1 MAAPPF
7 IAARVTPE
15 MKSLLRVLAE
25 REQKTESAVV
35 RQLLEVV
42 LRASTAGE
50 VRLLDEKPRA
60 NRDIRLCV
68 RLDPNDRML
77 LQERAAAR
85 CVPPATYVA
94 ALVRS
99 HLRDIMPLLKEDRH
113 ALDRVVAEL
122 TAVGRNLNRVAQALN
137 RGQSV
142 TPRRDDVQAM
152 LRVCGA
158 LRDHVKALLA
168 ANEKS
173 WNQGHA
179 ATAR

>member
-15 MKSLLRVLAE
+15 TKSLLRLLAE

-42 LRASTAGE
+42 LRTSAAGE
-50 VRLLDEKPRA
+50 VRLLDEQARPS
-60 NRDIRLCV
+60 RDTRLYV
-68 RLDPNDRML
+68 RLDPNDRL
-77 LQERAAAR
+77 LLKERAAAR
-85 CVPPATYVA
+85 SVPPATYVA

-99 HLRDIMPLLKEDRH
+99 HLRGITPLLKEDRL

-122 TAVGRNLNRVAQALN
+122 TAVGRNLNQVARALN

-179 ATAR
+179 ATDN

>member
-1 MAAPPF
+1 MAARPF

-15 MKSLLRVLAE
+15 MKSLLRVLAD

-42 LRASTAGE
+42 LRASTGGE
-50 VRLLDEKPRA
+50 IRPLDEKSRP
-60 NRDIRLCV
+60 NRDIRLYV
-68 RLDPNDRML
+68 RLDPNDRL
-77 LQERAAAR
+77 LLKERAASR
-85 CVPPATYVA
+85 SVPPATYVA
-94 ALVRS
+94 ALVRC
-99 HLRDIMPLLKEDRH
+99 HLRGITPLLKEDRL

-122 TAVGRNLNRVAQALN
+122 TAVGRNLNQVARALN
-137 RGQSV
+137 HGQSGA
-142 TPRRDDVQAM
+142 PRRDDVQAM

-173 WNQGHA
+173 WNRGHA
-179 ATAR
+179 ATNS

>member
-25 REQKTESAVV
+25 REQQTESAVV

-42 LRASTAGE
+42 LRTCTGGGIT
-50 VRLLDEKPRA
+50 RPTDDPKA
-60 NRDIRLCV
+60 NREIRLSV
-68 RLDPNDRML
+68 RLDPNDGL
-77 LQERAAAR
+77 LLKERAAAR
-85 CVPPATYVA
+85 FVPPATYVA

-99 HLRDIMPLLKEDRH
+99 HLRGITPLLKEERH

-122 TAVGRNLNRVAQALN
+122 TAIGRNLNQVARALN
-137 RGQSV
+137 RGQSIP
-142 TPRRDDVQAM
+142 PRRDDVQAM
-152 LRVCGA
+152 LRVCTA

-179 ATAR
+179 ATNS

>member
-42 LRASTAGE
+42 LPTSTAGE
-50 VRLLDEKPRA
+50 IRLHDEKPRP
-60 NRDIRLCV
+60 NRDIRLYV
-68 RLDPNDRML
+68 RLDPNDRL
-77 LQERAAAR
+77 LLTERAAAR

-99 HLRDIMPLLKEDRH
+99 HLRGITPLLKVERD

-122 TAVGRNLNRVAQALN
+122 TAVGRNPPFGGKPG
-137 RGQSV
+137 RGF
-142 TPRRDDVQAM
+142 
-152 LRVCGA
+152 
-158 LRDHVKALLA
+158 
-168 ANEKS
+168 
-173 WNQGHA
+173 
-179 ATAR
+179 

>member
-7 IAARVTPE
+7 IAARVSRE

-42 LRASTAGE
+42 LRTSTASGI
-50 VRLLDEKPRA
+50 RLLDEKPRP
-60 NRDIRLCV
+60 NRNVRLYV
-68 RLDPNDRML
+68 RLDPNDRL
-77 LQERAAAR
+77 LLKERAAAR

-99 HLRDIMPLLKEDRH
+99 HLRGITPLLKEDRL

-122 TAVGRNLNRVAQALN
+122 TAVGRNLNQVARALN
-137 RGQSV
+137 RGQSGA
-142 TPRRDDVQAM
+142 PRRDEAQAM

-173 WNQGHA
+173 WNQGYA
-179 ATAR
+179 ATNS

>member
-15 MKSLLRVLAE
+15 MKSLLRALAE
-25 REQKTESAVV
+25 REQKTESALV
-35 RQLLEVV
+35 RALLEVV
-42 LRASTAGE
+42 LRTSTVGE
-50 VRLLDEKPRA
+50 IAQLDQKPRP
-60 NRDIRLCV
+60 NRDIRLYV
-68 RLDPNDRML
+68 RLDPNDRL
-77 LQERAAAR
+77 LLKERAAAR

-94 ALVRS
+94 ALLRS
-99 HLRDIMPLLKEDRH
+99 HLRGIAPLLNEERH

-122 TAVGRNLNRVAQALN
+122 TAVGRNLNQTARALN
-137 RGQSV
+137 RGQTV

-168 ANEKS
+168 ANYKS
-173 WNQGHA
+173 WDQGYA
-179 ATAR
+179 ETAH

>member
-1 MAAPPF
+1 
-7 IAARVTPE
+7 
-15 MKSLLRVLAE
+15 RVLAE

-42 LRASTAGE
+42 LRTSMVNGTM
-50 VRLLDEKPRA
+50 RLDDTPKP
-60 NRDIRLCV
+60 NREIRLSV
-68 RLDPNDRML
+68 RLDPNDGL
-77 LQERAAAR
+77 LLKERAAAR

-99 HLRDIMPLLKEDRH
+99 HLRGITPLLKEERH
-113 ALDRVVAEL
+113 ALDCVVAEL
-122 TAVGRNLNRVAQALN
+122 TAVGRNLNQVARALN

-142 TPRRDDVQAM
+142 APRRDDVQAM

-168 ANEKS
+168 AYKKS
-173 WNQGHA
+173 WNQEHA
-179 ATAR
+179 ATDR

>member
-35 RQLLEVV
+35 RELLELV
-42 LRASTAGE
+42 LRTSTVSGLP
-50 VRLLDEKPRA
+50 RPDDKPKL
-60 NRDIRLCV
+60 NREIRLSV
-68 RLDPNDRML
+68 RLDPNDGL
-77 LQERAAAR
+77 LLKERAAAR

-99 HLRDIMPLLKEDRH
+99 HLRGITPLLKEERH
-113 ALDRVVAEL
+113 ALDRVVAAL
-122 TAVGRNLNRVAQALN
+122 TAVGRNLNQVARALN

-142 TPRRDDVQAM
+142 DPRRDDVQAM

-168 ANEKS
+168 ANEKN
-173 WNQGHA
+173 WDQGHA
-179 ATAR
+179 ATTP

>member
-42 LRASTAGE
+42 LRTSTVGE
-50 VRLLDEKPRA
+50 IRLLDEKPRP
-60 NRDIRLCV
+60 NRDIRLYV
-68 RLDPNDRML
+68 RLDSNDQL
-77 LQERAAAR
+77 LLKERAAAR

-99 HLRDIMPLLKEDRH
+99 HLRGITPLLKEERD

-122 TAVGRNLNRVAQALN
+122 TAVGRNLNQVARALN
-137 RGQSV
+137 RSQSV
-142 TPRRDDVQAM
+142 APRRDDVQAM

-158 LRDHVKALLA
+158 LRDHVKVLLA

-179 ATAR
+179 ATNR

>member
-1 MAAPPF
+1 MAVPPF

-25 REQKTESAVV
+25 REQKTESALV
-35 RQLLEVV
+35 RELLEVV
-42 LRASTAGE
+42 LRTSAVDGTP
-50 VRLLDEKPRA
+50 RLDEKPRP
-60 NRDIRLCV
+60 NREIRLSV
-68 RLDPNDRML
+68 RLDPNDRL
-77 LQERAAAR
+77 LLKERAAAR

-99 HLRDIMPLLKEDRH
+99 HLRGIAPLLKEERL
-113 ALDRVVAEL
+113 ALDRAVGEL
-122 TAVGRNLNRVAQALN
+122 TAVGRNMNQMARALN
-137 RGQSV
+137 RGQAV

-173 WNQGHA
+173 WDQGHA
-179 ATAR
+179 ETAH

>member
-42 LRASTAGE
+42 LRTSTVSE
-50 VRLLDEKPRA
+50 IRLLDEMPRS
-60 NRDIRLCV
+60 NRDIRLYV
-68 RLDPNDRML
+68 RLDPNDRL
-77 LQERAAAR
+77 LLTERAAAR

-99 HLRDIMPLLKEDRH
+99 HLRGITPLLKEERD

-122 TAVGRNLNRVAQALN
+122 TAVGRNLNQVARVLN

-142 TPRRDDVQAM
+142 APRRDDVQAM
-152 LRVCGA
+152 LRICGA

-179 ATAR
+179 ATNR

>member
-15 MKSLLRVLAE
+15 VKSLLRVLAA

-35 RQLLEVV
+35 RQLLEMV
-42 LRASTAGE
+42 LRPSTVGE
-50 VRLLDEKPRA
+50 IRPLDEKPRS
-60 NRDIRLCV
+60 NRDIRLYV
-68 RLDPNDRML
+68 RLDPNDRL
-77 LQERAAAR
+77 LLKERAAAR
-85 CVPPATYVA
+85 YVPPATYVA

-99 HLRDIMPLLKEDRH
+99 HLRGISPLLKEDRL

-122 TAVGRNLNRVAQALN
+122 TAVGRNLNQVARALN
-137 RGQSV
+137 RGQSIV
-142 TPRRDDVQAM
+142 PRRDDVEAM

-158 LRDHVKALLA
+158 LRDHVKTLLA
-168 ANEKS
+168 ANEKN

-179 ATAR
+179 ETNR

>member
-42 LRASTAGE
+42 LRTSTVGE
-50 VRLLDEKPRA
+50 IRLLDEKPRS
-60 NRDIRLCV
+60 NRDIRLYV
-68 RLDPNDRML
+68 RLDPNDRLL

-85 CVPPATYVA
+85 FVPPATYVA

-99 HLRDIMPLLKEDRH
+99 HLRGITPLLKEERH

-122 TAVGRNLNRVAQALN
+122 TAVGRNLNQVARALN

-142 TPRRDDVQAM
+142 APRWDDVQAM

-158 LRDHVKALLA
+158 LRDHVKALLV

-179 ATAR
+179 ATNS

>member
-1 MAAPPF
+1 MAAPPH

-15 MKSLLRVLAE
+15 MRSLLRDLAE

-42 LRASTAGE
+42 LRTSTVGGIT
-50 VRLLDEKPRA
+50 RPDDRPKP
-60 NRDIRLCV
+60 NREIRLYV
-68 RLDPNDRML
+68 RLDANDRL
-77 LQERAAAR
+77 LLKERAAAQ

-99 HLRDIMPLLKEDRH
+99 HLRGITPVLKGERD

-122 TAVGRNLNRVAQALN
+122 TALGRNLNEVARALN
-137 RGQSV
+137 QGQSIV
-142 TPRRDDVQAM
+142 PRRDDVQAM

-168 ANEKS
+168 ANEKT
-173 WNQGHA
+173 WDQGHA
-179 ATAR
+179 ATPH